1 MMTSEGVR
9 TVFGGGFE
17 RSPWYNV
24 FSNFGSALIFQQSSS
39 YEDPLNR
46 TIGSKTCFLSLLVRL
61 TSSVDE
67 YSELHTVK
75 VPLHINEFR
84 KC

>member
-1 MMTSEGVR
+1 MMTSEGVK

-24 FSNFGSALIFQQSSS
+24 FSNFGSALIFQQIPL
-39 YEDPLNR
+39 YEVPLNR

-61 TSSVDE
+61 IISDDE
-67 YSELHTVK
+67 YLQLHTVK
-75 VPLHINEFR
+75 VPLHIHEFR